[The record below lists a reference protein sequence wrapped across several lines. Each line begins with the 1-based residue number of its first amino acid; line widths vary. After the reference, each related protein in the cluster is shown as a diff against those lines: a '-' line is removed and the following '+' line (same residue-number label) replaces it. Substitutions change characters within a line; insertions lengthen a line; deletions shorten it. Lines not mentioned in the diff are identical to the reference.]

1 MSGPPRTQ
9 PISIDQSLELA
20 QRYRQAGR
28 LQEAHALYQRV
39 LKVYPAHARALS
51 DCGIVAFRLGR
62 AAEAESLLR
71 RAVKA
76 RHDYAP
82 AHLNYAVV
90 LQAAGRID
98 DAIAAT
104 RRALRHDPGSTPALL
119 NLANLLIESGD
130 IEGAAAGFEEAARRE
145 PGRGDVHF
153 QLGLS
158 YQALGR
164 LDRAAEAMTEAVH
177 LEPGQAHVHYS
188 LGTVLQGMHA
198 LDDAMAAYD
207 TAIRLRPQMLD
218 SLFDVG
224 KPRHI
229 HALFER
235 GDHAA
240 ALASLDGFLAR
251 HPAQACALAL
261 KAIALEEIGEH
272 RAARALLDFQQ
283 LIRPVQFDQ
292 VPGYDSIADLNQ
304 ALAAHILSHPTLRN
318 VPESFSAHKGKATGE
333 LLVEPKGPV
342 AAFEQLV
349 RGAVER
355 YIATLPALAGH
366 PFTANPP
373 RRWRLMMWAN
383 VLEAES
389 FQVPHIHPSGWL
401 SSAYYVRL
409 PEVVRAGRDD
419 RAGWI
424 EFGEPY
430 RDIAH
435 AAAPELHAI
444 RPEEGLLL
452 LFPSYFYHR
461 TLPFESAE
469 QRISI
474 AFDVV
479 PLP

>member
-1 MSGPPRTQ
+1 MSGPSRTQ
-9 PISIDQSLELA
+9 PISIDDRLQLA
-20 QRYRQAGR
+20 QRYRQGGR
-28 LQEAHALYQRV
+28 LQEAYALYQQV
-39 LKVYPAHARALS
+39 LKVYPAHAQALS

-62 AAEAESLLR
+62 AAEAEALLR

-82 AHLNYAVV
+82 AHLNHAVV
-90 LQAAGRID
+90 LQAAGRTQ

-104 RRALRHDPGSTPALL
+104 RRALRHDPGSIPALL
-119 NLANLLIESGD
+119 NLANLLMEAGD
-130 IEGAAAGFEEAARRE
+130 IEGAVAGFEEAARRE
-145 PGRGDVHF
+145 PERSGVHF
-153 QLGLS
+153 QLGLG

-164 LDRAAEAMTEAVH
+164 LDRAAEALAEAVH
-177 LEPGQAHVHYS
+177 LEPGQAHIHYS

-198 LDDAMAAYD
+198 LDEAVAAYD
-207 TAIRLRPQMLD
+207 TAIGLRPQMLD

-240 ALASLDGFLAR
+240 ALASLDGFLAK
-251 HPAQACALAL
+251 HPGQACALAL
-261 KAIALEEIGEH
+261 KAIALDEIGEH
-272 RAARALLDFQQ
+272 AASRALVDFQH

-292 VPGYDSIADLNQ
+292 APGYDSIADLNQ
-304 ALAAHILSHPTLRN
+304 ALAAHILSHPTLRE

-349 RGAVER
+349 RGAVEG
-355 YIATLPALAGH
+355 YIANLPDLPGH
-366 PFTANPP
+366 PFTASLPK
-373 RRWRLMMWAN
+373 RWRLMMWAN

-409 PEVVRAGRDD
+409 PEVVRAGQDG

-430 RDIAH
+430 HDITHRAQ
-435 AAAPELHAI
+435 PELHAI
-444 RPEEGLLL
+444 QPEEGLLL

-461 TLPFESAE
+461 TLPFESTE
-469 QRISI
+469 KRISI

-479 PLP
+479 PVP